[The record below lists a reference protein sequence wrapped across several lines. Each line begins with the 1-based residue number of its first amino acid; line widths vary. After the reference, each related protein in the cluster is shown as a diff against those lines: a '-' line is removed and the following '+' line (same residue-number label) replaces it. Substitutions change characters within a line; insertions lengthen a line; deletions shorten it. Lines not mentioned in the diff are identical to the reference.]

1 MESDVGRETVVL
13 VPGLWLSGWCLLAL
27 RQRLERCGFDARHI
41 FSYPSVSH
49 NLLENAEALSHYVR
63 DLDAP
68 VVHLVGHSLGGLVIR
83 ALFHQHPEQPRGRI
97 VTLGSPHRGSY
108 PASVLART
116 RLGRQIT
123 GNSIQQLLAGMPEYW
138 ELPDR
143 DFGVICGDLGIGVG
157 RLFPGFV
164 KPNDGVVALAEAQF
178 PGATDH
184 ITLHVAHTAMLV
196 SKQIAHQVCYFL
208 KNGRFDP
215 GHEAQ
220 RQTGDRRDSQKA
232 VRSEERGVKLPCFF

>member
-1 MESDVGRETVVL
+1 VH
-13 VPGLWLSGWCLLAL
+13 GLWLSGWCLLAL
-27 RQRLERCGFDARHI
+27 RRRLERCGFDARHT

-49 NLLENAEALSHYVR
+49 NLLENAEALSHYLR

-116 RLGRQIT
+116 RLGRKIT

-138 ELPDR
+138 ELPAR
-143 DFGVICGDLGIGVG
+143 DFGVICGDLGIGMG

-164 KPNDGVVALAEAQF
+164 KPNDGVVALAEAR
-178 PGATDH
+178 PRPDSRAPPTTSPYTSR
-184 ITLHVAHTAMLV
+184 ILRCLCPSKSRTRSVISSRTAASM
-196 SKQIAHQVCYFL
+196 I
-208 KNGRFDP
+208 R
-215 GHEAQ
+215 EA
-220 RQTGDRRDSQKA
+220 
-232 VRSEERGVKLPCFF
+232 